1 MRIPDNIE
9 VKGDQ
14 PGKKRRV
21 VVSIPLDEYLK
32 ATPEEL
38 TELRDRLTGYLD
50 QPTRLVIQLT

>member
-9 VKGDQ
+9 VKGDE

-21 VVSIPLDEYLK
+21 VVSIPLGEYLK

-38 TELRDRLTGYLD
+38 TELRDRLTDYLD
-50 QPTRLVIQLT
+50 QPTRLVIQLI

>member
-9 VKGDQ
+9 VKGDE

-38 TELRDRLTGYLD
+38 MELRDRLTGYLD

>member
-9 VKGDQ
+9 VKGDE
-14 PGKKRRV
+14 PGEKRRV
-21 VVSIPLDEYLK
+21 RVSIPLDEYLK

>member
-9 VKGDQ
+9 VKGDE

-21 VVSIPLDEYLK
+21 VVSIPRDEYLK